1 MSGVEIFAPR
11 SAKSRRTWTVA
22 ALILIVVFFLIGQLA
37 TIFAILKPIGFHKVD
52 LDTQWPPLAIY
63 LAGGGVTI
71 FLVVAWALL
80 FERRS
85 PAALGFNAG
94 IVGAYLRGL
103 LVGGLSLGAVVGV
116 IFAAGG
122 YEAAGNLSVGLLAPA
137 VLTPFLAL
145 FGGYIIQGA
154 AEETLF
160 RGWLMPLIA
169 SRHGLIAA
177 VLLNS
182 GFFALLHASNIDPS
196 KELALGLLN
205 LFLFA
210 VLLSLYAVKE
220 GSLWGVCAFHTAW
233 NALLGTGFGLEV
245 SGQKVAIAPVI
256 VSLSPT
262 SSTPWWLTGGAFG
275 PEASVVTTIVLAGG
289 CAYLIARG
297 ALEAASETDL
307 SPGPMAQRT

>member
-11 SAKSRRTWTVA
+11 AAKSRRTWTA
-22 ALILIVVFFLIGQLA
+22 AVLILLVVFFLIGQLT
-37 TIFAILKPIGFHKVD
+37 TIFAILKPLGYHKAD
-52 LDTQWPPLAIY
+52 LDTQWQPLAIY

-71 FLVVAWALL
+71 LLIVAWTFL

-85 PAALGFNAG
+85 PAALGFNGKIA
-94 IVGAYLRGL
+94 GAYLRGL
-103 LVGGLSLGAVVGV
+103 LVGGLSLGAVVGI

-122 YEAAGNLSVGLLAPA
+122 YKAVGTLSLGLLSPA

-145 FGGYIIQGA
+145 FGGYMIQGA
-154 AEETLF
+154 AEETML
-160 RGWLMPLIA
+160 RGWLMPLVA

-177 VLLNS
+177 VLLNA

-196 KELALGLLN
+196 KELALGLFN

-210 VLLSLYAVKE
+210 VALSLYAVKE

-245 SGQKVAIAPVI
+245 SGQKVAITPIVVSLAPV
-256 VSLSPT
+256 
-262 SSTPWWLTGGAFG
+262 SSAPWWLTGGAFG
-275 PEASVVTTIVLAGG
+275 PEASVATTLVLAGG
-289 CAYLIARG
+289 CAYLMAKG
-297 ALEAASETDL
+297 TLKTVSKAQPKAVSEALS
-307 SPGPMAQRT
+307 

>member
-1 MSGVEIFAPR
+1 MSGIEIFAPR
-11 SAKSRRTWTVA
+11 TARSRRTWTAA

-37 TIFAILKPIGFHKVD
+37 TIFAVLKPMGYHKTD
-52 LDTQWPPLAIY
+52 LETQWQPFAIY

-71 FLVVAWALL
+71 LLIVAWALV

-85 PAALGFNAG
+85 PAALGFNAK

-103 LVGGLSLGAVVGV
+103 LVGALALGALVGV

-122 YEAAGNLSVGLLAPA
+122 YRAAGDLSLGLLAPA

-145 FGGYIIQGA
+145 LGGYMVQGA
-154 AEETLF
+154 AEETML
-160 RGWLMPLIA
+160 RGWLMPLVA

-177 VLLNS
+177 VLVNA

-196 KELALGLLN
+196 KELALGLFN

-210 VLLSLYAVKE
+210 VLLSLYAIKE

-233 NALLGTGFGLEV
+233 NVLLGTGFGLEV
-245 SGQKVAIAPVI
+245 SGQKAVIAPVVVGLAP
-256 VSLSPT
+256 VSSA
-262 SSTPWWLTGGAFG
+262 PWWLTGGAFG
-275 PEASVVTTIVLAGG
+275 PEASIAATILLAGG
-289 CAYLIARG
+289 SAYLIAKG
-297 ALEAASETDL
+297 ALKVASATEV
-307 SPGPMAQRT
+307 SR